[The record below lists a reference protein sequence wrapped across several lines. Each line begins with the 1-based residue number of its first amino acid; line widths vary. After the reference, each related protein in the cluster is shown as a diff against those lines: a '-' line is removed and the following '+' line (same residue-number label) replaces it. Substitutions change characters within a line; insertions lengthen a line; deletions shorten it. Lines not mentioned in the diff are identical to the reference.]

1 MEDEIN
7 YNELFGLEP
16 ESRETV
22 MEEGGEKTAE
32 PDAPDAGD
40 AERERTPPAEGEGTS
55 SGNQKA
61 QNKPVGSVEDHG
73 TTARTEIRSRGMTG
87 SQPVESG
94 GERRGTAAGSATMPD
109 AANLDTVIRGLGITD
124 PYTGK
129 AVTTKAEYDA
139 YRQRAY
145 DERRE
150 TIKRRS
156 GLTDAELDD
165 FVNSTPAVQ
174 RAMADAAAARD
185 MMAQQRRAEAKRRI
199 DAEVA
204 KISAMDPGVKTLADL
219 TDKPYSGRLT
229 ELVRRGYDL
238 ADAYVVANQDA
249 LRRQSAEAS
258 RQAAYNAQSGKAG
271 MTATKQTGQ
280 GGETLPVPK
289 DVLEMYRALNP
300 EMTNAEIREDYNK
313 YLRGRK

>member
-1 MEDEIN
+1 MGEEVN

-16 ESRETV
+16 EGEETVTTEEPEEVQENGPPDEGTDGRGSGENSPPQEGNSSEPVKQKPQDGSREKN
-22 MEEGGEKTAE
+22 GAPAQSRIAWGE
-32 PDAPDAGD
+32 D
-40 AERERTPPAEGEGTS
+40 ER
-55 SGNQKA
+55 NQRLSPTNGRGR
-61 QNKPVGSVEDHG
+61 QSDFSEDG
-73 TTARTEIRSRGMTG
+73 
-87 SQPVESG
+87 
-94 GERRGTAAGSATMPD
+94 AAY
-109 AANLDTVIRGLGITD
+109 LDNVIRGLGITD

-150 TIKRRS
+150 AVKRRS
-156 GLTDAELDD
+156 GLTDADLDE
-165 FVNSTPAVQ
+165 FINSTPAVQ

-185 MMAQQRRAEAKRRI
+185 MITRQRQAEAKRRI
-199 DAEVA
+199 DEEVA

-229 ELVRRGYDL
+229 QLVKRGYDL
-238 ADAYVVANQDA
+238 ADAYVVANQEA

-258 RQAAYNAQSGKAG
+258 RQAAYNAQQGKAG

-300 EMTNAEIREDYNK
+300 EMTNAEIRDDYNK